1 MGLYPVIEPYDN
13 GMLDVGD
20 GNHVYWET
28 SGNPHGKPA
37 LVLHGGPGSR
47 TSPNLRRYFD
57 PAAYRIVL
65 LDQRG
70 AGRSLPRASAHDT
83 DMSVNTT
90 AHLLADLERLRAHL
104 GIERWLVW
112 GVSWGSVLGLRYA
125 QTHPGV
131 VSELVLTG
139 VATGSRAEVDL
150 LTRGLGK
157 IFPDAH
163 ERFLAELPPK
173 DRDGNLAAAYNRL
186 LESPEAA
193 VRDRAARAWT
203 DWETATIPAPPGSV
217 ARFQDPEFRRGFAR
231 TVTHYWGNDHFLG
244 EGEGEDEGVVLRDA
258 HLLKGIPGTLVQGS
272 LDFGNLLGIV
282 WRLHHA
288 WPDSELVVV
297 DEAGHDAGAVG
308 DEALRAATDK
318 YARAGAQSTGPSP
331 WLTESSV
338 PARPPSP

>member
-1 MGLYPVIEPYDN
+1 MGLYPEIEPYDH

-28 SGNPHGKPA
+28 CGNPHGKPA
-37 LVLHGGPGSR
+37 VVLHGGPGSR
-47 TSPNLRRYFD
+47 ASPGHRRYFD

-70 AGRSLPRASAHDT
+70 AGRSRPRASAHDT
-83 DMSVNTT
+83 DMGVNTT
-90 AHLLADLERLRAHL
+90 AHLMADLERLRAHL

-112 GVSWGSVLGLRYA
+112 GVSFGSFLGLRYA

-131 VSELVLTG
+131 VTELVLTG
-139 VATGSRAEVDL
+139 VATGSNAEVDL

-157 IFPDAH
+157 LFPEAY
-163 ERFLAELPPK
+163 EQLLAGLPP
-173 DRDGNLAAAYNRL
+173 DEREGNHAAAYNRL
-186 LESPEAA
+186 LESPDAA
-193 VRDRAARAWT
+193 VRERAARAWT
-203 DWETATIPAPPGSV
+203 DWETATIPAPPRSV
-217 ARFQDPEFRRGFAR
+217 ARYEDPDFRLGFAR

-244 EGEGEDEGVVLRDA
+244 DGNDEGVVLRDA
-258 HLLKGIPGTLVQGS
+258 PLLKGVPGTLVQGS

-288 WPDSELVVV
+288 WPDSELVLV

-308 DEALRAATDK
+308 DEVLVAATDR
-318 YARAGAQSTGPSP
+318 YARGA
-331 WLTESSV
+331 
-338 PARPPSP
+338 A